1 MKKISILLVLIL
13 IFTSC
18 GGSDKAI
25 LTIEDTTTTTVQ
37 DTTTTTVQDT
47 TTTTVEDTT
56 TTSTTTTTPSTT
68 TTTPSTTTTTP
79 STTTTFVAP
88 NIRAKTNNNESNE
101 NCSNKE
107 EIDKCHYIAVE
118 YDKPQ
123 NVLAQEIVVATDVP
137 QTIVDE
143 YYEIQTMLNSVIG
156 SYNRYVTVITT
167 TNEYSQPVFDK
178 LKEIH
183 WDQELNIVNGYL
195 VGAGCLTG
203 SGHWQVFPPDPYA
216 LCIMD
221 YDFLEYPHGTKEWN
235 APLPYRRAIIYHGY
249 AHEYFHRYQRSYHYE
264 LNMGNLDSVDTPV
277 WWIEGAAI
285 LFPNIW
291 LNQNWQEIKLFKGLS
306 FSDIDVEGVNLDM
319 WYKNSRREAQGV
331 FEDDTRCNN
340 YMMTELDRSYDTS
353 GFCFIGI
360 ANAYLAYIT
369 SYETVWV
376 DIPKDIYDLTFEG
389 SFQKHTNMT
398 LDEFYDK
405 FNSFM
410 RDGDPDDL
418 PPPGFFPDKPISEIV
433 DFFKYSDS

>member
-1 MKKISILLVLIL
+1 
-13 IFTSC
+13 
-18 GGSDKAI
+18 
-25 LTIEDTTTTTVQ
+25 
-37 DTTTTTVQDT
+37 
-47 TTTTVEDTT
+47 
-56 TTSTTTTTPSTT
+56 
-68 TTTPSTTTTTP
+68 
-79 STTTTFVAP
+79 
-88 NIRAKTNNNESNE
+88 
-101 NCSNKE
+101 
-107 EIDKCHYIAVE
+107 
-118 YDKPQ
+118 
-123 NVLAQEIVVATDVP
+123 
-137 QTIVDE
+137 
-143 YYEIQTMLNSVIG
+143 
-156 SYNRYVTVITT
+156 
-167 TNEYSQPVFDK
+167 
-178 LKEIH
+178 
-183 WDQELNIVNGYL
+183 
-195 VGAGCLTG
+195 
-203 SGHWQVFPPDPYA
+203 
-216 LCIMD
+216 
-221 YDFLEYPHGTKEWN
+221 
-235 APLPYRRAIIYHGY
+235 
-249 AHEYFHRYQRSYHYE
+249 
-264 LNMGNLDSVDTPV
+264 MGNLDSVDTPV

-331 FEDDTRCNN
+331 FEDDNRCNN

-433 DFFKYSDS
+433 DFFKYSNN

>member
-1 MKKISILLVLIL
+1 MRRVFSPKKKEDFTDNDIAKFIEENNDSLKEKFISFKYSKITPESLIGLDEFNNLFFEKIDELENEILNGATFENLRSKYNLEL
-13 IFTSC
+13 
-18 GGSDKAI
+18 K
-25 LTIEDTTTTTVQ
+25 
-37 DTTTTTVQDT
+37 
-47 TTTTVEDTT
+47 VEEG
-56 TTSTTTTTPSTT
+56 
-68 TTTPSTTTTTP
+68 
-79 STTTTFVAP
+79 F
-88 NIRAKTNNNESNE
+88 KTNNNESNE

-143 YYEIQTMLNSVIG
+143 YYEIQTMLNSIIG

-203 SGHWQVFPPDPYA
+203 SGHWQVFPPDPYS

-235 APLPYRRAIIYHGY
+235 APLPYRRAIIYHVY

-277 WWIEGAAI
+277 WWIEGAAN

-331 FEDDTRCNN
+331 FEDDNRCNN

-410 RDGDPDDL
+410 RDGDADDL

-433 DFFKYSDS
+433 DFFKYSDN

>member
-1 MKKISILLVLIL
+1 MKKNISIFLIL
-13 IFTSC
+13 IMC
-18 GGSDKAI
+18 GGSDEAI
-25 LTIEDTTTTTVQ
+25 LTIEDTTTTTVEDTTTTTVQ

-47 TTTTVEDTT
+47 TTTTVQDTT
-56 TTSTTTTTPSTT
+56 TT
-68 TTTPSTTTTTP
+68 STTTTTP

-195 VGAGCLTG
+195 VGAGCLTA
-203 SGHWQVFPPDPYA
+203 SGHWQVFPPDPYS

-433 DFFKYSDS
+433 DFFKYSDN